1 MKAKRDLCDKE
12 VINGFSFFSFCFS
25 LSSPSHTQTHTQPT
39 GLSSVCFLKTLILLT
54 SKDRNELLPC
64 KYRQLVFPH
73 MHTRARAQTH
83 KVTLG
88 FVSLPHPALLSQ
100 PQWSRGTDSNITP
113 SYLSYPRTHRRTL
126 QRSPNTHEHAH

>member
-39 GLSSVCFLKTLILLT
+39 GLSSVCFLKTLILPT

-73 MHTRARAQTH
+73 MYTQTRAHRHT
-83 KVTLG
+83 KSRLVL
-88 FVSLPHPALLSQ
+88 FLCRILPFCLSLSGAEELIL
-100 PQWSRGTDSNITP
+100 T
-113 SYLSYPRTHRRTL
+113 
-126 QRSPNTHEHAH
+126 